1 MTWLPV
7 PVDGIAERDAVLH
20 LSPEPYDLVRRAL
33 TRAWRIT
40 DPAVLELCRRRLA
53 QLASARAELAGID
66 EGALATLDRW
76 ETDTRLTAL
85 ERAALAFA
93 EQYHYDHHLLGDGL
107 QERLQEHLS
116 WRELVNFVWA
126 LHMND
131 SYIRVMSLLDIAP
144 DPPTAPARPERT
156 PSSDGRP
163 AAAGRDS
170 GGDAS
175 LQSLT
180 DPEFYDLYQELNP
193 VTVRQR
199 LIDDVTSEAVRLRNA
214 RHQGCVYCMSVRRD
228 VERPPG
234 VADLMDEALN
244 FEASAA
250 LAPEQKIALRL
261 HTVFL
266 THPGG
271 LTDDERAEAL
281 ARLTSAQIV
290 ELAFKF
296 FWWSSNRATVTLGFD
311 NQPHDPDRLTSF
323 HYDEDGAYI
332 VHAATA

>member
-1 MTWLPV
+1 MTWLRV
-7 PVDGIAERDAVLH
+7 PVDDVAERDAVLG

-40 DPAVLELCRRRLA
+40 DPTVLELCRRRLA

-66 EGALATLDRW
+66 GEELTTLDRW
-76 ETDTRLTAL
+76 ETNTRLTAL
-85 ERAALAFA
+85 QRAALGFS

-107 QERLQEHLS
+107 QARLQEHLS
-116 WRELVNFVWA
+116 LRELVNFVWS

-144 DPPTAPARPERT
+144 DPPNTPARPERT
-156 PSSDGRP
+156 PATDSWVT
-163 AAAGRDS
+163 AVGRDD
-170 GGDAS
+170 GDDAS
-175 LQSLT
+175 LESLT
-180 DPEFYDLYQELNP
+180 DREFYELYQELNP
-193 VTVRQR
+193 VTVRQG

-261 HTVFL
+261 HTAFL

-271 LTDDERAEAL
+271 LTDEDRTEAL
-281 ARLTSAQIV
+281 VRLTSAQIV

-323 HYDEDGAYI
+323 HYDEEGAYI